1 MLNKV
6 VTKKRIEKNKETDK
20 IHSSVAMQKNGKYPK
35 SQHID
40 AISTED
46 SLYAIREKLDDP
58 AYIEGAVYRLATII
72 TNQILILR
80 GEL

>member
-6 VTKKRIEKNKETDK
+6 VIKKRIEKNKETDK

-35 SQHID
+35 AQHID